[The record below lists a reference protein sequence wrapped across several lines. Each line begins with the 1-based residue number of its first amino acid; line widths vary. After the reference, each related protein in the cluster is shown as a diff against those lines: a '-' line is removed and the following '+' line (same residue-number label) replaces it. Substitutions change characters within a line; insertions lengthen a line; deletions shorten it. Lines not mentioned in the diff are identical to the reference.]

1 MHDAHNDLCDDAQ
14 RSLRANQEACKIIS
28 RCIVCPS
35 ANLYNLSFRCDYL
48 NPKHMVSSNAIN
60 ESMWPTSVFAH
71 IATNSTR
78 SLATGI
84 GHIIET
90 LWIKRIAQMEIY
102 QAWLHNGA

>member
-14 RSLRANQEACKIIS
+14 CSLRANQEACKIIS

-35 ANLYNLSFRCDYL
+35 TYLYNVSIRCDYL

-60 ESMWPTSVFAH
+60 ECMWPTSVFAY
-71 IATNSTR
+71 ISPNSTG

-84 GHIIET
+84 RHILET
-90 LWIKRIAQMEIY
+90 LWIKRIAQVKIY
-102 QAWLHNGA
+102 QS